1 MNKYTFKSNFTTNF
15 EFIKA
20 KSAKA
25 HNLTLIYIHGL
36 YSDPWGRKP
45 EAVKQF
51 AEENNLGF
59 IRFELIGHGS
69 DKDSYEKADLNL
81 WKAQVLEIIDEMTN
95 GNLIMVGSSLGGW
108 LSLIAGIERQDRVK
122 GIVGLAAAP
131 DFTMDLENYIFTP
144 EQKQEMLQNGK
155 LLFTNNDFT
164 YVFTKKMFDSGREN
178 CLLGKL
184 IPVTCPVHLIQ
195 GQKDASLDPNKA
207 YNIAKCLESDDVV
220 IKLLKNSN
228 HRLGGDNDILEI
240 GSSISSIVTKIL

>member
-1 MNKYTFKSNFTTNF
+1 MNKRTFKSNFTTNF
-15 EFIKA
+15 EFSKA
-20 KSAKA
+20 KIAKT
-25 HNLTLIYIHGL
+25 HNLTIIYIHGL

-51 AEENNLGF
+51 AESNNLDF

-81 WKAQVLEIIDEMTN
+81 WKAQVLEVIDELSE
-95 GNLIMVGSSLGGW
+95 GNILMIGSSLGGW
-108 LSLIAGIERQDRVK
+108 LSLIAGVERPNRVK
-122 GIVGLAAAP
+122 GIIGLAAAP
-131 DFTMDLENYIFTP
+131 DFTMDLENHIFTS
-144 EQKQEMLQNGK
+144 EQKNEMAEKGK

-178 CLLGKL
+178 ALLGKK
-184 IPVTCPVHLIQ
+184 IPVTCPVQLIQ

-207 YNIAKCLESDDVV
+207 FNIAKCLESDDVV

-228 HRLGGDNDILEI
+228 HRLGDDKDILEI
-240 GSSISSIVTKIL
+240 NASIKSILQHLN